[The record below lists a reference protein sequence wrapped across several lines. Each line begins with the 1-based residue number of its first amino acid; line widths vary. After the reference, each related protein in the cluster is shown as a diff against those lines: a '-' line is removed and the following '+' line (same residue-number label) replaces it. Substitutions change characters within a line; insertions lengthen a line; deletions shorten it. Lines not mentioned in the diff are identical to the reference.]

1 MANFILGY
9 VIIGLILSAL
19 YIGKTKDTDGMRKL
33 SKANYT
39 AALLFIVVLI
49 TIFWL
54 PIGVFA
60 LIKTFS
66 EVSNE

>member
-19 YIGKTKDTDGMRKL
+19 YIGKTKDTDLMYKL
-33 SKANYT
+33 SKSNYIAT
-39 AALLFIVVLI
+39 LLFIVVLI

-66 EVSNE
+66 EV

>member
-1 MANFILGY
+1 MANIILGY
-9 VIIGLILSAL
+9 AIIGLILSAL
-19 YIGKTKDTDGMRKL
+19 YIGKTKDTDLMYKL
-33 SKANYT
+33 SKSNYIAT
-39 AALLFIVVLI
+39 LLFIVVLI

-66 EVSNE
+66 EV